1 MRVRWKTF
9 SALAVLF
16 CMPIVFSCSSAV
28 KKGEAGYVIR
38 YCDVKAVYRYLIAD
52 DAAAERLRQKRKKL
66 IQEREKLKTS
76 PPEKTKGKEVTERRG
91 EIEKE
96 LLKLKKEE
104 KALKGKTLTTI
115 GHVLK
120 EVARDCGADFIFNY
134 GEGLLYG
141 AGEYDV
147 TEDVIRAFKKRK
159 IRSAPVSR

>member
-1 MRVRWKTF
+1 MGTRGKIF

-16 CMPIVFSCSSAV
+16 CMLFVSSCSSSAR
-28 KKGEAGYVIR
+28 KGEAGYVIR
-38 YCDVKAVYRYLIAD
+38 YCDVKAVYRYLLAD
-52 DAAAERLRQKRKKL
+52 DAGARRLRQKREKL
-66 IQEREKLKTS
+66 LKEREKLKTS
-76 PPEKTKGKEVTERRG
+76 PPKKTKGKGVTERRDK
-91 EIEKE
+91 IDRE
-96 LLKLKKEE
+96 LLRLAKDEETLKK
-104 KALKGKTLTTI
+104 KILTTI

-120 EVARDCGADFIFNY
+120 EVARDYGADFIFNY